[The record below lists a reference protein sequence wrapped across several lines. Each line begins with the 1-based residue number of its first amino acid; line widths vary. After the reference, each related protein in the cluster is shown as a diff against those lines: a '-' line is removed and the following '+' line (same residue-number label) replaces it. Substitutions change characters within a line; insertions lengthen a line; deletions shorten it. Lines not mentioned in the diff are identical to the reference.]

1 MWPFSA
7 SALRKKETKEKTM
20 KTILKSFALAALL
33 AIAPAWASAQ
43 GTANFNGI
51 GIAPFQYLPVS
62 AIDTTAATEPLFY
75 IKYFGPGGTA
85 TTTVAS
91 TGTTLT
97 FVVNGAAYTGFE
109 CPVSGALGGIIDT
122 SNAACDTAGEVID
135 IINATAPTFATGYFR
150 AVIGAGTRASTA
162 NATMVT
168 DAADTEVTTPTG
180 EVIFW
185 LQATEDDNYIGL
197 WDYTKGF
204 LNWTNGQ
211 RLPKNPN
218 ADTDTILLYAS
229 EKLTNAGTITDF
241 EVHCTVENY
250 LDGQTTSSE
259 VDRIIYLEPAGATT
273 VIGKIDEF
281 LNAGGLTCRGGKMWL
296 RVLASGADTSAQQL
310 IVTGY
315 KRATPK

>member
-1 MWPFSA
+1 LA
-7 SALRKKETKEKTM
+7 SALRKDKETKDKTM
-20 KTILKSFALAALL
+20 KTFKQFVLAALL
-33 AIAPAWASAQ
+33 MIAPAWASAQ

-51 GIAPFQYLPVS
+51 AVSPFQYVPVAS
-62 AIDTTAATEPLFY
+62 LDVAAATEPLFY

-122 SNAACDTAGEVID
+122 SNAACDTAGEVVD
-135 IINATAPTFATGYFR
+135 IINATATSFSTGYFR
-150 AVIGAGTRASTA
+150 AVIGAGLRTSTS

-168 DAADTEVTTPTG
+168 DAADTEVTTPKG

-185 LQATEDDNYIGL
+185 LQATEDDHYLGL
-197 WDYTKGF
+197 WDYNKGF
-204 LNWTNGQ
+204 LNWSSGQ
-211 RLPKNPN
+211 TLPRN
-218 ADTDTILLYAS
+218 AWADSDIVLLYAS

-250 LDGQTTSSE
+250 LDGRTTSSE
-259 VDRIIYLEPAGATT
+259 VDQIIYLEPAGATT
-273 VIGKIDEF
+273 VISKIDEF
-281 LNAGGLTCRGGKMWL
+281 VNAGGLTCRGGKMWL
-296 RVLASGADTSAQQL
+296 RVLASGADTSAQQ
-310 IVTGY
+310 IIATGY
-315 KRATPK
+315 RRTQPK